1 MPVAMPDHY
10 AILGV
15 SPTASNAEIKRAFRR
30 KLKLHHP
37 DAVSLRAE
45 VAAASSSVSGTSSA
59 TSSAASEEFSKAPSV
74 LDIIS
79 ASRILL
85 DPEQRK
91 AYDELRG
98 GGAAYQSFR
107 FDRTHE
113 YIDVPNPYFA
123 ARRVKRVFDYEKFL
137 QERQHLFSYKAKFFL
152 YDLLQKNGDQA
163 LRIYTELER
172 TNELGALQK
181 ALGRRDFF
189 DCVFLLAE
197 HCKDAAA
204 HDERYAPR
212 ALGLYLEVGRLEQIK
227 PYFKDY
233 MEEVVSHIMVLFDR
247 YRDAIC
253 EEYAPSALQNA
264 FDFMMQ
270 WNIPEKMKKELRVR
284 NPMMFRNHL
293 EGAIGE
299 MQAYSQPMRA

>member
-1 MPVAMPDHY
+1 MLDHY
-10 AILGV
+10 AVLGV
-15 SPTASNAEIKRAFRR
+15 SPTATSAEIKRAFRR

-37 DAVSLRAE
+37 DAVALRAE
-45 VAAASSSVSGTSSA
+45 ASAQKSEKSSKKTAAE
-59 TSSAASEEFSKAPSV
+59 SSAADAEFSKAPSV

-91 AYDELRG
+91 AYDELRDG
-98 GGAAYQSFR
+98 GVSYQSFR

-123 ARRVKRVFDYEKFL
+123 ARRAKRVFDYEKFL
-137 QERQHLFSYKAKFFL
+137 HERQHLFSYRAKFFL

-163 LRIYTELER
+163 LRIYTEMER
-172 TNELGALQK
+172 ANELAALQK
-181 ALGRRDFF
+181 FLGRRDFF

-204 HDERYAPR
+204 DNERYAPR
-212 ALGLYLEVGRLEQIK
+212 ALGLYLEIGRLERIK

-233 MEEVVSHIMVLFDR
+233 MEEVADHILFLLGR
-247 YRDAIC
+247 YRNAIC

-270 WNIPEKMKKELRVR
+270 WNIPEKTKKELRARRVMAVR
-284 NPMMFRNHL
+284 NHID
-293 EGAIGE
+293 GAVDE
-299 MQAYSQPMRA
+299 MQDYSQPMRA